1 MVPCSDL
8 LPKFPHF
15 SSPSNYKLSF
25 SLFRK
30 QISKTNKQTKPQN
43 LKTQNSN
50 NPQPPKVGETD
61 THTHKQT
68 NNKNHK
74 KHKIGNHYVQA
85 KDQ

>member
-1 MVPCSDL
+1 MVPLPHL

-15 SSPSNYKLSF
+15 SSPSNSKLSF

-30 QISKTNKQTKPQN
+30 QTSKTNKQTKPQN
-43 LKTQNSN
+43 VKTQNSN
-50 NPQPPKVGETD
+50 PPKTGETD
-61 THTHKQT
+61 THKQT

-74 KHKIGNHYVQA
+74 KQKIGNHNIQE